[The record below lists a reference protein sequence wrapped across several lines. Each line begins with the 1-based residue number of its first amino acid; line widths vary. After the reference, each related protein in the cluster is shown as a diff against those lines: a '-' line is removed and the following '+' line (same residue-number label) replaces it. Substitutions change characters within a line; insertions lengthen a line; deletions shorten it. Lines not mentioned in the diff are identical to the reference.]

1 MIIKKQKAPM
11 VEFGEL
17 SAGDVFIRMVCDVEL
32 IQMKIST
39 IQEDNGTTYN
49 SIDLLEGEA
58 CYTKPDCKVY
68 RVVAELNIL

>member
-17 SAGDVFIRMVCDVEL
+17 SEGDVFIEMVDGEEM
-32 IQMKIST
+32 IQMKIFP
-39 IQEDNGTTYN
+39 IQEDVGTTYN
-49 SIDLLEGEA
+49 SIDLLYGEPG
-58 CYTKPDCKVY
+58 YTKPDCKVY